1 MIGDHEFVIDDE
13 EKVRYWAMEEMMG
26 DGWDDDGEEEGQ
38 IESITTDEVIIGVA
52 IWNTGV

>member
-52 IWNTGV
+52 IWNIGV